1 MIQFNS
7 QLDRR
12 TMTSRRTT
20 ESEPDLRNQE
30 IQLAAGMVEI
40 DEQLQHL
47 QPPQMDTN
55 VGPDDQFDQAAIMD
69 ELRALRAQL
78 LALRK
83 AFQDELKAAQE
94 QRTGQRIKDIEL
106 GKSSNVLVGLFNLS
120 ETAGIDQ
127 NISNVKTEENSKG
140 VVGMANNVNI
150 DALFT

>member
-1 MIQFNS
+1 
-7 QLDRR
+7 
-12 TMTSRRTT
+12 MTSRRTT
-20 ESEPDLRNQE
+20 ESESDLRNQE

-40 DEQLQHL
+40 DEQLQQL
-47 QPPQMDTN
+47 QSPQMDTN
-55 VGPDDQFDQAAIMD
+55 VDPDDQFDQAAMMD

-78 LALRK
+78 LALRE
-83 AFQDELKAAQE
+83 AFQDELKAACK

-106 GKSSNVLVGLFNLS
+106 GKSSNVLMGLFNLS

-127 NISNVKTEENSKG
+127 NISNVKTEENCKG